1 MFVRKNMDWTGM
13 METVWNT
20 QQTPG
25 TSKLEARRHPGLWTQ
40 PMIEFPRG
48 ARLVRKTQRTE
59 TIFEVDGSS
68 PERLGHVDP
77 ARVSAREELFS
88 LVLKNSLVD
97 LKVCKLFPGIF
108 TDFHSKLF
116 RDWGISYGMVALQIY
131 GQFAGKYRW

>member
-1 MFVRKNMDWTGM
+1 
-13 METVWNT
+13 
-20 QQTPG
+20 
-25 TSKLEARRHPGLWTQ
+25 
-40 PMIEFPRG
+40 MIEFPRG

-59 TIFEVDGSS
+59 TIFEGDTTKSSHFLNPRGCGQVASGWLSNVKRLEAGVTPLTFRFMCLVDGSS

-116 RDWGISYGMVALQIY
+116 RD
-131 GQFAGKYRW
+131 